1 MPKLPQSLA
10 DVSTVVKPIDE
21 GTYAAEISEVEVT
34 ESKSKLPMVVVT
46 YAILEGD
53 FKGRKLTDYMVL
65 ETKKHEP
72 NEPGLRQLKR
82 LIVAALGEDS
92 ANSDDFDTD
101 ELQGQQVTLVI
112 KQESYEDEGGEEQVS
127 NRVKKVLAA

>member
-46 YAILEGD
+46 YTISDGD

-65 ETKKHEP
+65 ETKKREP

-101 ELQGQQVTLVI
+101 ELQGQNVTLVI
-112 KQESYEDEGGEEQVS
+112 KQESYEDEGGDEQVS